1 MNKQKFNQIKNKM
14 EKNIIIKESLG
25 AMSIVCRVCC
35 RENAKLLAE
44 SLNEKAKESGSAARY
59 YVYELTED

>member
-1 MNKQKFNQIKNKM
+1 MKNMKFNKIKNKM
-14 EKNIIIKESLG
+14 EKYIIIKESLG
-25 AMSIVCRVCC
+25 AMSIVCRVCY

-59 YVYELTED
+59 YVYELNED

>member
-1 MNKQKFNQIKNKM
+1 MKFNQIKEKM

-25 AMSIVCRVCC
+25 AMSIVCTV
-35 RENAKLLAE
+35 NDSWDAKVIAI
-44 SLNEKAKESGSAARY
+44 SLNDFAKAKGSAARY

>member
-1 MNKQKFNQIKNKM
+1 M

-25 AMSIVCRVCC
+25 AMSIVCRVYY

-44 SLNEKAKESGSAARY
+44 SLNEKAQKSGSAARY

>member
-1 MNKQKFNQIKNKM
+1 M

-25 AMSIVCRVCC
+25 AMSIVCRVCY

-44 SLNEKAKESGSAARY
+44 TLNEKAKESGSAARY

>member
-1 MNKQKFNQIKNKM
+1 MNKQKFYQIKNKM

-25 AMSIVCRVCC
+25 AMSIVCRVYY

-44 SLNEKAKESGSAARY
+44 SLNEKAQKSGSAARY